1 MPTVKLQNG
10 NVILKDGKVSCSC
23 CAVEPDCC
31 MYPADKLGATP
42 GFVAA
47 DLPATLYG
55 KWADRADGTFTKSGD
70 EYTLGTV
77 TIRVNAGG
85 TAWEFYDSTD
95 DATSTIGSCL
105 IRGDGNI
112 TPGNDAVEDQ
122 FDDEIE
128 ISWSGGLFDDGAA
141 SAIRDSL
148 CAWNPDNYPVLGV
161 ELSLDSGL
169 IVWNE
174 TDCVWE
180 ARFTAADIGSTVYI
194 WVKESPQNTPE
205 GHYVYDRVES

>member
-10 NVILKDGKVSCSC
+10 KVILKDGKVSCSC

-85 TAWEFYDSTD
+85 TAWEFYDSDD
-95 DATSTIGSCL
+95 DATLTIGNCL
-105 IRGDGNI
+105 IRGDGGL
-112 TPGNDAVEDQ
+112 TPGDDTVEDQ
-122 FDDEIE
+122 FADCYEVTGEFISGAVQVIRNSLCEWSYEFDDEFSRSE
-128 ISWSGGLFDDGAA
+128 EHTSELQSL
-141 SAIRDSL
+141 IR
-148 CAWNPDNYPVLGV
+148 P
-161 ELSLDSGL
+161 
-169 IVWNE
+169 
-174 TDCVWE
+174 
-180 ARFTAADIGSTVYI
+180 
-194 WVKESPQNTPE
+194 
-205 GHYVYDRVES
+205 